1 MLYKDKNAPIEERI
15 KDLLS
20 RMTLDEK
27 LNEIDQDLMA
37 IDWSKVDPAMKEEA
51 LEKMKYRISDSR
63 VYNMFQ
69 KYAVEET
76 RLGVPFFI
84 HEEALHGLHRPD
96 ATIFPQQITL
106 ASTFKLELAYKMGR
120 AIATEARAKNICEV
134 FAPVLDLARDVRWG
148 RTEETYGE
156 DTYLSSKFGVQVVKG
171 LQGDD
176 LTANDTVL
184 SEVKH
189 FTGYGNPIGGLNC
202 APTTMGRHDVFS
214 YCMPVF
220 EEAFV
225 EGKATNTMCSYN
237 SIDGAPVVS
246 DNDILTKTLRD
257 KWGMP
262 GFVRADMTAIIMQ
275 HTAHRSAAT
284 PKEALRKAIKAGVD
298 VQFADYSHSEYRQL
312 IKEMLDDGEI
322 SMADIDLSVSR
333 MLRCKFMLG
342 LFENPYIDEDL
353 EKEVVHCQKHQD
365 LALEI
370 ARNSMVLLKNEN
382 KLLPLKGDIKKIAV
396 VGPNADKAVMG
407 DYCVEPDFD
416 TISLLDG
423 IKALAPEGTEILY
436 DKGCN
441 ILGAEIKPVERWWV
455 NAKPNEKAGI
465 TDVDYG
471 FTGEYFNGSDF
482 TGEPV
487 LTRLDSQINFNWI
500 YNKPDDAVDS
510 KQFCVRWTA
519 TLKLDHNFVGRI
531 GLSSLDSM
539 RLYINDELIVDGW
552 GDNDANKMVDYTF
565 LAYEQYDVRI
575 EFRNDARGVRVIFG
589 YDHGQESIDEALR
602 ISKEADVVI
611 AVLGDSSETS
621 GENFDRTSLDLP
633 GKQLNFLKKV
643 HATGTPV
650 VLVMNTGRPV
660 SAVWENENI
669 PAIIQAGFNGEK
681 GGLAVAEAIFGK
693 INTFGRITLSY
704 PKTVGQVPC
713 HYSRKPAG
721 GVKYVECDW
730 KPLYPFGYGLSYTEF
745 EYSNLELSA
754 REIPQDGSVI
764 VTVDVKNIGDCYGE
778 EVVQLYVDDRYTSLV
793 SPIMELK
800 GFERIGLEPNETKKV
815 TFKLTSK
822 ELQLLDIDYNW
833 IVEKGEFKVMV
844 GKNAGDIQLSD
855 SFFVV

>member
-1 MLYKDKNAPIEERI
+1 MLYKDENAPIEERI
-15 KDLLS
+15 KYLLQ

-37 IDWSKVDPAMKEEA
+37 IDWSRVDPKMKEEA
-51 LEKMKYRISDSR
+51 LEKIKYRTSDAR

-76 RLGVPFFI
+76 RLGIPFFI

-106 ASTFKLELAYKMGR
+106 ASTFEPEFGYKMGR

-156 DTYLSSKFGVQVVKG
+156 DTYLSTKFGVQVVKG
-171 LQGDD
+171 LQGED
-176 LTANDTVL
+176 LTADTAVL
-184 SEVKH
+184 SELKH

-237 SIDGAPVVS
+237 SIDGIPVVS

-275 HTAHRSAAT
+275 HTAHRSAET
-284 PKEALRKAIKAGVD
+284 PKDALKKAIKAGVD
-298 VQFADYSHSEYRQL
+298 VQFADYSHEEYRKL
-312 IKEMLDDGEI
+312 VKELLDDGEI
-322 SMADIDLSVSR
+322 SMEDIDLSVSR
-333 MLRCKFMLG
+333 MLRCKFMLS
-342 LFENPYIDEDL
+342 LFENPYIDENL
-353 EKEVVHCQKHQD
+353 EKEVVHCEEHQK

-382 KLLPLKGDIKKIAV
+382 KLLPLDGRYKKIAV
-396 VGPNADKAVMG
+396 VGPNADKVVMG
-407 DYCVEPDFD
+407 DYCVEPDFE

-423 IKALAPEGTEILY
+423 LKAVAPEGTEILHN
-436 DKGCN
+436 KGCN
-441 ILGAEIKPVERWWV
+441 ILGTEIKPIERWWV
-455 NAKPNEKAGI
+455 KAKPNAKAGI

-471 FTGEYFNGSDF
+471 FTAEYFNGSDF
-482 TGEPV
+482 NSEPV

-519 TLKLDHNFVGRI
+519 TIKLDHNFVGRV

-552 GDNDANKMVDYTF
+552 GDNDANQMVDYSFT
-565 LAYEQYDVRI
+565 AYEPYDLKV

-589 YDHGQESIDEALR
+589 YDYGPESIDESLKIAR
-602 ISKEADVVI
+602 EADVVI
-611 AVLGDSSETS
+611 AVLGDSTETS

-633 GKQLNFLKKV
+633 GKQLDFLKQI
-643 HATGTPV
+643 HQTGTPV
-650 VLVMNTGRPV
+650 ILVLNTGRPV
-660 SAVWENENI
+660 SATWENENV

-693 INTFGRITLSY
+693 INTFGRIPLSY

-721 GVKYVECDW
+721 GIKYVECDW
-730 KPLYPFGYGLSYTEF
+730 KPLYPFGYGLSYTDF
-745 EYSNLELSA
+745 EYSNLKLSA
-754 REIPQDGSVI
+754 HEILQDGNVE
-764 VTVDVKNIGDCYGE
+764 VTVDVKNTGERYGE
-778 EVVQLYVDDRYTSLV
+778 EVVQLYLDDCYTSV
-793 SPIMELK
+793 VRPIMELK
-800 GFERIGLEPNETKKV
+800 GFERIGLEPNETKTVK
-815 TFKLTSK
+815 FKLTSK
-822 ELQLLDIDYNW
+822 ELQLLDVNYNW
-833 IVEKGEFKVMV
+833 VVEKGKFNVLV
-844 GKNAGDIQLSD
+844 GKNAGEILLKD
-855 SFFVV
+855 SFTVI